1 MLLAHL
7 IQAGYY
13 GHPSGFFYGMS
24 AGTMGSW
31 ILIIVIGIVGWIV
44 QARLQ
49 SVFAK
54 YARVPFPGGLTGAE
68 VAEKMLRDN
77 GIRNVKVT
85 HVAGHLT
92 DHFNPQTMT
101 VNLSDSVYAS
111 RSVAAAAVAAH
122 ECGHAVQ
129 HARGYAPLEL
139 RSQLVPI
146 VNFSARAATFVLI
159 AGMILLATTDNAW
172 VCWIGV
178 GLIAVSALFSIVT
191 LPVEYNASER
201 ALAWLESS
209 RTMQGAELAQARE
222 ALTWAARTYLVA
234 ALSAIATVLYYAMLI
249 LGRSSASPSSRRR
262 RSAAFRSAG
271 PTSSRTSSVSTT
283 RKQRT
288 RRCRSSTTSSRATS
302 TASRGSSTPAK
313 RPCRPIRSQR
323 SRLPPTRCPPHRS
336 SLSNGRPPT
345 ANRRRSLLRAI
356 PHGY

>member
-68 VAEKMLRDN
+68 VAEKMLHDN

-101 VNLSDSVYAS
+101 VNLSDSVYS
-111 RSVAAAAVAAH
+111 STSVAAAAVAAH

-129 HARGYAPLEL
+129 HAQGYAPLVL
-139 RSQLVPI
+139 RSQLVP
-146 VNFSARAATFVLI
+146 VVQFASSAATWVI
-159 AGMILLATTDNAW
+159 ILGLVILASTQNELL
-172 VCWIGV
+172 CWIGV
-178 GLIAVSALFSIVT
+178 GMIAMSAVFSLVT
-191 LPVEYNASER
+191 LPVEYNASAR
-201 ALAWLESS
+201 AVEWLQTS
-209 RTMQGAELAQARE
+209 RTMQGAQLAQAKE
-222 ALTWAARTYLVA
+222 ALSWAARTYLVA
-234 ALSAIATVLYYAMLI
+234 ALSAIASVLYYVFLI
-249 LGRSSASPSSRRR
+249 LGRRD
-262 RSAAFRSAG
+262 
-271 PTSSRTSSVSTT
+271 
-283 RKQRT
+283 
-288 RRCRSSTTSSRATS
+288 
-302 TASRGSSTPAK
+302 
-313 RPCRPIRSQR
+313 
-323 SRLPPTRCPPHRS
+323 
-336 SLSNGRPPT
+336 
-345 ANRRRSLLRAI
+345 
-356 PHGY
+356 